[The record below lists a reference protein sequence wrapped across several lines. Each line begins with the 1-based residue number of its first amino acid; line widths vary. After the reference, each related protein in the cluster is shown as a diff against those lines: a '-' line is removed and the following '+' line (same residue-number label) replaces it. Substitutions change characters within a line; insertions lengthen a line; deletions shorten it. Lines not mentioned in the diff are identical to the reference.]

1 MNAEH
6 SVALIHTITGMG
18 TGRRRRPSDYAL
30 QLQEKQKVRAIYG
43 VSETQF
49 RRFYARAAARPGET
63 GANLLQYLERRLDN
77 VVYLLGFARSRP
89 MARQLV
95 NHGHVQVNGRRV
107 DIASFQVES
116 GQTVTLTEAA
126 QRIPGVVDSLAAGR
140 PVPRWLERGEQG
152 GRVLALPE
160 RSDVSFPI
168 DELAIV
174 ALYAR

>member
-1 MNAEH
+1 M
-6 SVALIHTITGMG
+6 
-18 TGRRRRPSDYAL
+18 
-30 QLQEKQKVRAIYG
+30 RAIYG
-43 VSETQF
+43 VSEAQF
-49 RRFYARAAARPGET
+49 RRLYARAARRPGET

-95 NHGHVQVNGRRV
+95 NHGHVLVDGRRV
-107 DIASFQVES
+107 DIASFQVGA
-116 GQTVTLTEAA
+116 GQTVTTTEGAG
-126 QRIPGVVDSLAAGR
+126 RTVGVVDSLAEGR
-140 PVPRWLERGEQG
+140 QVPRWLERGERG
-152 GRVLALPE
+152 GRVLALPD